1 MRICVRR
8 VRRIQ
13 LVFSNVETRYKQ
25 FNGEMVVFKGTL
37 FHAFSGHHYTNV
49 VMDVN
54 SIEAKQ
60 KKS

>member
-1 MRICVRR
+1 MYFIGD
-8 VRRIQ
+8 
-13 LVFSNVETRYKQ
+13 F
-25 FNGEMVVFKGTL
+25 VVFKGTL

-54 SIEAKQ
+54 CIEAKQ

>member
-1 MRICVRR
+1 
-8 VRRIQ
+8 
-13 LVFSNVETRYKQ
+13 VETRYKQ

-54 SIEAKQ
+54 CIEAKQ